1 MLPMIKSIPHEVV
14 VDTLLNSLA
23 AERYVRGPLLLT
35 LIDELG
41 ASDALRPAADVARDV
56 LARVEAKTLTEADF
70 ARHVDAIRGLVHGRT
85 ASTAA

>member
-1 MLPMIKSIPHEVV
+1 MIQSIPREVL
-14 VDTLLNSLA
+14 VDTLLNSLE

-56 LARVEAKTLTEADF
+56 LARVESKTLNEADF
-70 ARHVDAIRGLVHGRT
+70 LRHVDAIRGLVHRR
-85 ASTAA
+85 AAPTAA